1 MTVTAETLQWR
12 LCLPFGLSLF
22 LPQAAFVTPVIL
34 PARNLCALSTN
45 LRHRTSKFY
54 NPSEKFTKKKWPD
67 FMGGTYEEKRLSG
80 GLIIRHRMGKL
91 SGSRNGG

>member
-54 NPSEKFTKKKWPD
+54 NPSEKFTKKLAWLY
-67 FMGGTYEEKRLSG
+67 G
-80 GLIIRHRMGKL
+80 
-91 SGSRNGG
+91 RNL